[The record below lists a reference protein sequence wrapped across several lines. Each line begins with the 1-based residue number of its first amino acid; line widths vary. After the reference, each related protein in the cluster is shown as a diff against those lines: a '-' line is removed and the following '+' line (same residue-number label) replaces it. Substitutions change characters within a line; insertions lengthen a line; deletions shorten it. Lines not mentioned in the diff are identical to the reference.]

1 MVFSN
6 EDKIVIQNDYEEK
19 NWSVY
24 KIWKNHPFKK
34 WDYPSVKHLLKNS
47 EKTGSKDWRDGS
59 GWLRTVSTEENV
71 DLIEELVCSK
81 ERQPHTHL
89 APVKIAKE
97 TGISPS
103 SNGEKKKPFNQVQAL
118 ENTTNERRY
127 SKQRRKPIWLP

>member
-47 EKTGSKDWRDGS
+47 EKTGSKD
-59 GWLRTVSTEENV
+59 
-71 DLIEELVCSK
+71 
-81 ERQPHTHL
+81 
-89 APVKIAKE
+89 
-97 TGISPS
+97 
-103 SNGEKKKPFNQVQAL
+103 
-118 ENTTNERRY
+118 
-127 SKQRRKPIWLP
+127 